1 MRHIYKGV
9 RPFGETLA
17 IPPLDCWDGLLG
29 NQDRGIPDDKV
40 LMLDAYTEAK
50 VTYGEART
58 LATKLAHGLRVGH
71 GMQEGEVVCVFSPNQ
86 ILFPVACMAI
96 QCASLVAAL
105 ANSTYTSGELAHLLK
120 DSGSS
125 AIFVG
130 SDHIDT
136 ALAAAKEVGIESR
149 RVFALPG
156 IDGTVTLL
164 AHSYERLDIGKRWQH
179 ASLPVDKLK
188 TTTACDCSETATT
201 VFTADALVPPI
212 ALALSKHPL
221 AAKADFSYLKEFICG
236 AAPMSG
242 DLAKAV
248 ERACKVPVHQGYGMT
263 ETTAVG
269 AVNRPKGARH
279 DSVGPLLPYIEA
291 RIVDDKH
298 NDVNPGDRGEVW
310 LRGPNMITAYHNNKK
325 ATDETLTPDGW
336 LRTGDVGYFIDD
348 HLYLVD
354 RTKELIKYKAFQV
367 PPAEL
372 EALLLTCELVADAAV
387 IGIYSEEQATELPR
401 AYVTLSEQGKEDENA
416 CSNIADFVRER
427 VAPHK
432 RLRGGVFALDVIPKS
447 PSGKILRKDL
457 RAMVAK
463 ESKGKAKL

>member
-86 ILFPVACMAI
+86 ILSVQSDEMPRCTDWHLSFRFPVACMAI

-201 VFTADALVPPI
+201 VFTADALCI
-212 ALALSKHPL
+212 
-221 AAKADFSYLKEFICG
+221 
-236 AAPMSG
+236 
-242 DLAKAV
+242 
-248 ERACKVPVHQGYGMT
+248 
-263 ETTAVG
+263 
-269 AVNRPKGARH
+269 
-279 DSVGPLLPYIEA
+279 
-291 RIVDDKH
+291 
-298 NDVNPGDRGEVW
+298 
-310 LRGPNMITAYHNNKK
+310 
-325 ATDETLTPDGW
+325 
-336 LRTGDVGYFIDD
+336 
-348 HLYLVD
+348 
-354 RTKELIKYKAFQV
+354 
-367 PPAEL
+367 
-372 EALLLTCELVADAAV
+372 
-387 IGIYSEEQATELPR
+387 
-401 AYVTLSEQGKEDENA
+401 
-416 CSNIADFVRER
+416 
-427 VAPHK
+427 
-432 RLRGGVFALDVIPKS
+432 
-447 PSGKILRKDL
+447 
-457 RAMVAK
+457 
-463 ESKGKAKL
+463 